1 MSRYFI
7 HEDNIEK
14 VETRISKIN
23 KKCEKFGC
31 NFNYQRVGEEFRNVS
46 DIPSRPNIQKFIE
59 IEVEGVAVI
68 SDWDLIAKIE
78 HEEEGCV
85 ISKIQFDAEIPEK
98 YMLSDYDMCEHCNS
112 NRRRKVVYILRN
124 SKTGEFKQVGSSC
137 LKDFTGVLDAENA
150 ARFFAMF
157 DELDE
162 ADGVYIEGSGKPY
175 YSLRDYLR
183 YCVECVNKFGWFNSS
198 SMYST
203 ANRAWDYF
211 SYKELGRS
219 GMRKPSEIKDE
230 MEAVNFD
237 ASEEHHGAKVDSIL
251 EFVKNM
257 EDNSS
262 YVVSIKSLANSDYFS
277 SKFTGFVASMVI
289 CYNKAMEKERK
300 QKEEEAKVNLSE
312 YIGNKGDRMEA
323 NFKEVKVVA
332 SYDTQFGMMMMYRF
346 VLDNDNICVWSTGN
360 YINTD
365 EVKSGKIKFTVKDHS
380 QFRGVKQTVVTRCK
394 LSA

>member
-23 KKCEKFGC
+23 KKCKKFGC

-46 DIPSRPNIQKFIE
+46 NIPSQPNIQKFIE

-78 HEEEGCV
+78 HEDGGCV
-85 ISKIQFDAEIPEK
+85 ISKIQFDAEIPDK

-157 DELDE
+157 DELYE
-162 ADGVYIEGSGKPY
+162 ADGAYIAGSGTPY

-257 EDNSS
+257 EDDSS
-262 YVVSIKSLANSDYFS
+262 YVVSIKSLANSDYFR

-289 CYNKAMEKERK
+289 CYNKAMEKERA
-300 QKEEEAKVNLSE
+300 QKAEADMNISE

-332 SYDTQFGMMMMYRF
+332 SYDTQFGMMTMYQF
-346 VLDNDNICVWSTGN
+346 TLDNDDICIWSTGN

-365 EVKSGKIKFTVKDHS
+365 EV
-380 QFRGVKQTVVTRCK
+380 
-394 LSA
+394 

>member
-7 HEDNIEK
+7 HEDNIDK
-14 VETRISKIN
+14 VENRISKIN

-31 NFNYQRVGEEFRNVS
+31 NFNYQRIGEEFRNVS
-46 DIPSRPNIQKFIE
+46 DIPSKPNIQKFIE

-68 SDWDLIAKIE
+68 SDWDLIAKID
-78 HEEEGCV
+78 HEDGGCI
-85 ISKIQFDAEIPEK
+85 ISKIQVDAEIPDK
-98 YMLSDYDMCEHCNS
+98 YMLSDYDVCEHCNS
-112 NRRRKVVYILRN
+112 NRRRKVVYVLRN

-150 ARFFAMF
+150 ARFFSMF
-157 DELDE
+157 DELYE
-162 ADGVYIEGSGKPY
+162 ADGVYIEGSGTPY

-183 YCVECVNKFGWFNSS
+183 YCVECVEKFSWFNSS
-198 SMYST
+198 SQYST

-219 GMRKPSEIKDE
+219 LMRKPSEVEEE

-237 ASEEHHGAKVDSIL
+237 ASEKHHGAKVDSII

-262 YVVSIKSLANSDYFS
+262 YVVSIKSLANMDYFR

-289 CYNKAMEKERK
+289 CYNKAMERENK
-300 QKEEEAKVNLSE
+300 QKEEVETNPSE
-312 YIGNKGDRMEA
+312 YIGNKGDRLEA
-323 NFKEVKVVA
+323 NFKEVKAVG
-332 SYDTQFGMMMMYRF
+332 SYDTEFGMMVVYQF
-346 VLDNDNICVWSTGN
+346 TLDNDSICIWRTGS
-360 YINTD
+360 YIDTD
-365 EVKSGKIKFTVKDHS
+365 EVKNGKIKFTVKDHS
-380 QFRGVKQTVVTRCK
+380 EFRGVKQTVVTRCK